1 MDSRRF
7 VNEEIEVNQY
17 TLKMHL
23 TILDLQE
30 DDFTRY
36 SCTAKNSLGE
46 VKGKIKLYG
55 ESWGG
60 CDGAVLLGVLL
71 WRW

>member
-1 MDSRRF
+1 MDSRRY

-30 DDFTRY
+30 DDFTHY

-55 ESWGG
+55 EI
-60 CDGAVLLGVLL
+60 
-71 WRW
+71 